1 MNQYNVGTLV
11 RLTAAITAANVPV
24 TPTTISMK
32 VKNPDMTVSDLST
45 SIVADSVGNYHV
57 DTTPASLGL
66 YQYEWLCAGNVSLNS
81 RGQFLVNQGAF

>member
-11 RLTAAITAANVPV
+11 RLTAAITVANVPV

-32 VKNPDMTVSDLST
+32 IKNPDMTVTDLT
-45 SIVADSVGNYHV
+45 GLIVTDSVGNYHI
-57 DTTPASLGL
+57 DTTPTTLGL
-66 YQYEWLCAGNVSLNS
+66 YQYEWICTGNVVLNS